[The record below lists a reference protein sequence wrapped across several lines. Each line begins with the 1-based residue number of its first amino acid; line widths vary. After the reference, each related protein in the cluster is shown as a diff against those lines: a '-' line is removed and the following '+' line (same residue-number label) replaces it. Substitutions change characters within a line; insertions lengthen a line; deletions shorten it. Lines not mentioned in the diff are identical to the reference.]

1 MFFQNVCKEAI
12 FENFAIQKLLR
23 IWYKISSRVYTLDI
37 VCHLK
42 ISFFRSQCDDVDSLT
57 GVNVTCYRDSFL
69 EINIDD

>member
-1 MFFQNVCKEAI
+1 M
-12 FENFAIQKLLR
+12 
-23 IWYKISSRVYTLDI
+23 
-37 VCHLK
+37 CHLK